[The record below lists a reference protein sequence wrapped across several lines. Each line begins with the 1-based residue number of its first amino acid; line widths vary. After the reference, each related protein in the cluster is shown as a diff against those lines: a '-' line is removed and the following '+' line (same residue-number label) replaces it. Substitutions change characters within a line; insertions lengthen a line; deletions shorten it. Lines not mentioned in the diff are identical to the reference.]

1 MDRRRRE
8 EGCQGRGV
16 KSLPKELA
24 CRKCKA
30 LTSGKVCPICN
41 STDLSSRWS
50 GLIIVLNPEKSKVAN
65 ILNLKSKGRYAI
77 EVS

>member
-1 MDRRRRE
+1 M
-8 EGCQGRGV
+8 
-16 KSLPKELA
+16 PKELA

-30 LTSGKVCPICN
+30 LTSGKVCPVCN

-50 GLIIVLNPEKSKVAN
+50 GLIIILDPEKSKVAKM
-65 ILNLKSKGRYAI
+65 LGLKAKGRYAI

>member
-1 MDRRRRE
+1 
-8 EGCQGRGV
+8 V
-16 KSLPKELA
+16 SAIPKELA

-50 GLIIVLNPEKSKVAN
+50 GLIIVLEPEKSKVAK
-65 ILNLKSKGRYAI
+65 ILNFKAKGRYAI
-77 EVS
+77 EVN